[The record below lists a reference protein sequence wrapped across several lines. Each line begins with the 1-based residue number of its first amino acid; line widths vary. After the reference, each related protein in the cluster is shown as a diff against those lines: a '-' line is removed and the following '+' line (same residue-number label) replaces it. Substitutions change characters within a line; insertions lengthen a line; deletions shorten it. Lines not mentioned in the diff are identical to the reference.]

1 MRKKTWK
8 RSVVVVLAVGMLLSC
23 VLPMGSRTVAEAQE
37 VNPPIS
43 PPRML
48 ITEIV
53 PDSAN
58 VGDDDGFEY
67 VEVYNNSDQP
77 IDFGDYL
84 IGYRYPGNPPG
95 TDVPLIPYVN
105 VVIPPQRTMVFWGM
119 NASSESLTVADF
131 NANYGTAL
139 VENETIVRMPGGLN
153 DLRERII
160 TVSTRTGRDV
170 VTAAY
175 NKGVIDT
182 KADMGIKYTVPEPG
196 SLEMRMIGS
205 TADRGTPGS
214 VEPGQVPSE
223 PVSPLPD
230 PTPPVVQ
237 SLTSIDRPDVT
248 KPIEFVASASDDSL
262 LAHVMLH
269 YKSIRDEEFQTVS
282 MLNGTNGVFRQSL
295 DFEAWYGSPT
305 LEYYFEAS
313 DGTNRTATEVAV
325 ASLTGEDASGARL
338 NVSDGEVLTGVKR
351 IIGTGAGADPELLAL
366 TIDGAELGTKRALE
380 APPTLVFEAHD
391 VSAGQNAVTMNGEV
405 IDIIPYNTMNYATV
419 RVPISPGNFEY
430 GRANTVEI
438 RAGSTKRPYYDE
450 APEAG
455 LDDFL
460 IRNIR
465 LELADG
471 TELRDPQYAD
481 PALLL
486 DMGDNG
492 RFLPIVSAQFDI
504 PEDKWVQKP
513 LAEQA
518 LSAPAYFVFE
528 ANDINAGQSVVTFGR
543 EVLHLIPFH
552 TTGYATVVVP
562 VRPELFHYGERHRFA
577 IRAGSVN
584 RPYYEEA
591 PEGGLDDFDI
601 RNVRLVLADGTEL
614 RDPKYADPALR
625 FDMGDN
631 GRFLPITYFDFH
643 IPDARWKALSY
654 LWDTAAS
661 ADGSH
666 QVQLSVAGAAYAA
679 ANVFT
684 DNRGPEIVANMMEGQ
699 SYKGAFTI
707 EASAS
712 DIVAPVASFDATLD
726 GRPISLP
733 FATSS
738 AELTPGV
745 HELHLKA
752 TDGTGLTTERM
763 IRFHTPEELPSA
775 PEILSPVDGSVGLE
789 TDVELQVS
797 VDDPSDDPLQVTFY
811 RGERITALDRR
822 MHIYS
827 NAVDREPP
835 LHIESA
841 GDQAFP
847 EEEKAKLDASDDVYA
862 VADSYER
869 FPYHRFEVEVGGELG
884 AGDRIELYWEGHSLE
899 GRKVTLYAWNVAL
912 GEWEPLASTVATSEE
927 DFTLAAAV
935 SPESYVIDGRVHAL
949 VQDLIPD
956 RGEYDFT
963 FVSLPDTQIYAEIQ
977 PEYFQS
983 QVEWIRD
990 HQEAMNIRY
999 VSHVGDIVNSAG
1011 NRDQWARADR
1021 FMSVLE
1027 EAGIPYGVVAGNH
1040 DVFDGGANSEPDY
1053 SAFGE
1058 FFGAARFENQPFYGE
1073 SYMNNR
1079 GHYDLISANGNDFI
1093 FVYMGWGVNDED
1105 LAWMN
1110 QVLSQHPDRKAVLVL
1125 HDYIRANAVRSE
1137 TGEEVFEK
1145 VVVPNPNV
1153 AMVIS
1158 GHYTGSALKTD
1169 AIDDDN
1175 DGTADRNV
1183 YQMLNDYQGIP
1194 NGGSGYLKLF
1204 HFDTETDQV
1213 FVNTYSPYL
1222 DDYNYYDP
1230 GKDEWTLPMELTP
1243 RLKRVAT
1250 DKVEVRVFADEAIGA
1265 AISADSGSNVSVN
1278 WNGLSGDTTYSWYAV
1293 AEDAFGGR
1301 TASELS
1307 SFRTRFVLPEPTGVQ
1322 AIDIRSAGAT
1332 IGWNAV
1338 DPGDG
1343 STVTYA
1349 VYVNGG
1355 EVGSVTDAVYAIG
1368 GLTPDTEYRIQVVA
1382 KHELT
1387 GTVSKPSSELT
1398 IRTWIDVA
1406 TLERV
1411 LENLSASGEVER
1423 PLTNRMSNA
1432 LRQAAHHEQDGR
1444 MEQAKKAVEDFL
1456 KHLNNEAIPPS
1467 ASEHARQLLQE
1478 KAEALL
1484 LAMNSN
1490 STNP

>member
-1 MRKKTWK
+1 
-8 RSVVVVLAVGMLLSC
+8 
-23 VLPMGSRTVAEAQE
+23 MGSRTVAEAQE
-37 VNPPIS
+37 TPSSTS

-53 PDSAN
+53 PDSTN
-58 VGDDDGFEY
+58 VGNDDGFEY
-67 VEVYNNSDQP
+67 VEVYNNSNQP

-95 TDVPLIPYVN
+95 TDVPLIPYAS

-119 NASSESLTVADF
+119 NASSEGLTVADF
-131 NANYGTAL
+131 NANYGTSL

-182 KADMGIKYTVPEPG
+182 KADMGIKYAVPEPG
-196 SLEMRMIGS
+196 SLEMRLVGS
-205 TADRGTPGS
+205 TVERGTPGS
-214 VEPGQVPSE
+214 VESGQIPNE

-230 PTPPVVQ
+230 STPPVVQ
-237 SLTSIDRPDVT
+237 SATSIDRPDLT
-248 KPIEFVASASDDSL
+248 KPIEFVASASDESL

-269 YKSIRDEEFQTVS
+269 YKSIRDEQFQTVS
-282 MLNGTNGVFRQSL
+282 MLNGANGVFRHSL
-295 DFEAWYGSPT
+295 DVEAWYGSPT

-313 DGTNRTATEVAV
+313 DGTNRTATEVAF
-325 ASLTGEDASGARL
+325 APLTGEDASGASL
-338 NVSDGEVLTGVKR
+338 NVSDGEVVTGVKR
-351 IIGTGAGADPELLAL
+351 IIGTGAGAEPELLDL
-366 TIDGAELGTKRALE
+366 TIDGVEPGTKRALTE
-380 APPTLVFEAHD
+380 APTLVFEAHD
-391 VSAGQNAVTMNGEV
+391 VNAGQSAVTMNGEV
-405 IDIIPYNTMNYATV
+405 IDIIPINTMDYATV

-438 RAGSTKRPYYDE
+438 RAGSTKRPYYEE

-455 LDDFL
+455 LDDFF

-471 TELRDPQYAD
+471 TEIRDPRYAD

-492 RFLPIVSAQFDI
+492 RFLPIVSAQFEI
-504 PEDKWVQKP
+504 PEDKWAWTP
-513 LAEQA
+513 AAEKA
-518 LSAPAYFVFE
+518 LTAPAYFVFE

-543 EVLHLIPFH
+543 EVLHLIPFD

-562 VRPELFHYGERHRFA
+562 VRPELFHRGERHRFA

-614 RDPKYADPALR
+614 RDPKYADPTLR

-631 GRFLPITYFDFH
+631 GRFLPITYFDFQ
-643 IPDARWKALSY
+643 IPDDQWKALSY
-654 LWDTAAS
+654 LWDTAGAT
-661 ADGSH
+661 DGPH
-666 QVQLSVAGAAYAA
+666 QVQLSEAGASYAA

-684 DNRGPEIVANMMEGQ
+684 DNQGPVIVSNMAEGQ

-712 DIVAPVASFDATLD
+712 DLVAPVATFEATLD
-726 GRPISLP
+726 GQPISIP

-752 TDGTGLTTERM
+752 TDGTGWTTERS
-763 IRFHTPEELPSA
+763 IRFHTPEELPFA
-775 PEILSPVDGSVGLE
+775 PTILSPAHGSVGLE
-789 TDVELQVS
+789 TEVELEAS
-797 VDDPSDDPLQVTFY
+797 VDDPSDDPLQVTFFK
-811 RGERITALDRR
+811 GDRIAAPDPR
-822 MHIYS
+822 MLIYS

-835 LHIESA
+835 ISIESA
-841 GDQAFP
+841 GDQTFSD
-847 EEEKAKLDASDDVYA
+847 EEKAKLDASDDVY
-862 VADSYER
+862 VVSDSYEQ
-869 FPYHRFEVEVGGELG
+869 FPYHRFEVEVGDQLG

-899 GRKVTLYAWNVAL
+899 GRKVTLYAWNVVE
-912 GEWEPLASTVATSEE
+912 GEWKPLASTVAASEE
-927 DFTLAAAV
+927 DFALAASV
-935 SPESYVIDGRVHAL
+935 SPEPYVIDGRVHAL

-956 RGEYDFT
+956 RGDYDFT
-963 FVSLPDTQIYAEIQ
+963 FVAMPDTQIYAEIQ

-990 HQEAMNIRY
+990 RKEAMNIRY
-999 VSHVGDIVNSAG
+999 VTHVGDIVNSAG

-1027 EAGIPYGVVAGNH
+1027 DAGIPYGVVAGNH

-1058 FFGAARFENQPFYGE
+1058 FFGAARFENEPYFGG
-1073 SYMNNR
+1073 SYKNNR
-1079 GHYDLISANGNDFI
+1079 GRYDMISANGNDFM

-1105 LAWMN
+1105 LVWMN
-1110 QVLSQHPDRKAVLVL
+1110 QVLSQHPDRKAILVL
-1125 HDYIRANAVRSE
+1125 HDYLRANAARSE
-1137 TGEEVFEK
+1137 TGQKVFDE

-1158 GHYTGSALKTD
+1158 GHYTGSAVKTD
-1169 AIDDDN
+1169 AIDDDR

-1183 YQMLNDYQGIP
+1183 YQILNDYQGIP

-1204 HFDTETDQV
+1204 HFDTETDQI

-1230 GKDEWTLPMELTP
+1230 EKDEWTLRMELTP

-1250 DKVEVRVFADEAIGA
+1250 DKMEVRIFTDEAIA
-1265 AISADSGSNVSVN
+1265 PATPAKSGSVVRAA
-1278 WNGLSGDTTYSWYAV
+1278 WTGLTGSTTYSWYVV

-1307 SFRTRFVLPEPTGVQ
+1307 SFRTRYTLPAPTGLQ
-1322 AIDIRSAGAT
+1322 AIDIRADGAT
-1332 IGWNAV
+1332 IGWNPV

-1349 VYVNGG
+1349 VYANGG
-1355 EVGSVTDAVYAIG
+1355 EIASVADAVYAID
-1368 GLTPDTEYRIQVVA
+1368 GLTPDTEYRIHVVA
-1382 KHELT
+1382 KHVPT
-1387 GTVSKPSSELT
+1387 GTVSKPSPELT

-1406 TLERV
+1406 TLERI
-1411 LENLSASGEVER
+1411 LEDLIVSREVES
-1423 PLTNRMSNA
+1423 PLSNPLSNA
-1432 LRQAAHHEQDGR
+1432 LRQASHHEQDGR
-1444 MEQAKKAVEDFL
+1444 SEQARKSVEDFL
-1456 KHLNNEAIPPS
+1456 KHLNNEAIASS
-1467 ASEHARQLLQE
+1467 ASEHAKQLLRE

-1484 LAMNSN
+1484 LAMN
-1490 STNP
+1490 TTGI